1 MRHLTLLLI
10 LVALVTIAAPVTAE
24 ETPTVR
30 LVEFNTFISPITA
43 MRITKAIDEAEQAGD
58 DLVLIELDTPGGMVE
73 STEKIVQSML
83 GAEVP
88 VVVWVGPAGAKAA
101 SAGFF
106 ILVAADVAAMAPG
119 TRTGAASVVHGGSE
133 NRDDDPLLRKANED
147 AAALLR
153 SIADRRGRDVAA
165 AERAVFDAKS
175 YEEKVALEL
184 GLADLIA
191 SDREELLQ
199 LLDGREVRRFDGSV
213 VTLATA
219 GASFSRTEFSLRHE
233 FMELLG
239 TPWVAGMLFFLGL
252 TGIYVEFTNP
262 GGVFPGVAGALCL
275 LLFALSAQVLPIS
288 TVGILLIVLALVMF
302 MLEIKVVS
310 YGMLTL
316 GGAVSLVIGGWM
328 LIDGPIPAL
337 RLPLSM
343 IVPLAIAI
351 TLLCAF
357 AVRLA
362 VRAQLE
368 RVSTGKQGMLAEIA
382 NVTQD
387 LDPEGKVFVHGE
399 VWDAE
404 TLSAPISRG
413 TRVRIVRVEG
423 MRLFV
428 EPVAPAQPNPAG
440 DALAQGRN

>member
-1 MRHLTLLLI
+1 MRRLTLLLI
-10 LVALVTIAAPVTAE
+10 LVVLAVPVTAE
-24 ETPTVR
+24 DAPTVR
-30 LVEFNTFISPITA
+30 LVEFDTIITPITA
-43 MRITKAIDEAEQAGD
+43 LRITKAIDEAEQAGD
-58 DLVLIELDTPGGMVE
+58 DLVLIELDTPGGMVD
-73 STEKIVQSML
+73 SMEKIVQSML

-119 TRTGAASVVHGGSE
+119 TRTGAASVVLGGSE

-147 AAALLR
+147 VAALLR

-191 SDREELLQ
+191 GDREELLQ

-219 GASFSRTEFSLRHE
+219 GASFSTTEFSLRHE
-233 FMELLG
+233 FMEVLG

-262 GGVFPGVAGALCL
+262 GVVFPGVAGALCL

-288 TVGILLIVLALVMF
+288 TVGILLIVLALMMF
-302 MLEIKVVS
+302 LLEIKVVS
-310 YGMLTL
+310 YGMLTF
-316 GGAVSLVIGGWM
+316 GGAVALVIGGWM

-343 IVPLAIAI
+343 IVPLALAI

-368 RVSTGKQGMLAEIA
+368 RVSTGQQGMLAEIA

-387 LDPEGKVFVHGE
+387 LDPVGRVFVHGE

-404 TLSAPISRG
+404 TLSAPISSG